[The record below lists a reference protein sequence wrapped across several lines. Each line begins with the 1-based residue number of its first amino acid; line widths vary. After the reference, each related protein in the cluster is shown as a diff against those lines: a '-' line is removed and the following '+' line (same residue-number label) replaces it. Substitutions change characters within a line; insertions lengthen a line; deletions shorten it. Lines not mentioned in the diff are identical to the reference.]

1 MEITEQK
8 LKIYDRILATVSTL
22 AIIVAGI
29 WSLWE
34 IIETRKKENILL
46 TQQIDLIKFNDKKAI
61 YFELCDAEGK
71 IAACNSYDEVLI
83 AQKDFRKLYL
93 GKAHIIADLDI
104 EVNNQKIEFCLLLDK
119 YLNEKSTERPFD
131 YFFDATLK
139 LSDICKRNLD
149 LNSIYKKS

>member
-104 EVNNQKIEFCLLLDK
+104 EGKQPEN
-119 YLNEKSTERPFD
+119 
-131 YFFDATLK
+131 
-139 LSDICKRNLD
+139 
-149 LNSIYKKS
+149 